1 MFTLPQ
7 TLKARLTL
15 LFGTLLIGVVAVTM
29 VLVFGRMKR
38 LVLEKHMRSA
48 QSVAHIGAI
57 PLTDAMLSS
66 EMGKSPPEDYFHR
79 TLRTLR
85 SDQDQAIIYA
95 VFVDAAGSSALAS
108 STEGEWFKRMP
119 PSQLG
124 DYIYRSKSEWILQTT
139 ASIGISSKVWG
150 YLVLGFDAT
159 KVQTEVRYALILI
172 SFAGFTV
179 ILITLAVVNLMAEQ
193 ITKRLNRMMVAVDQ
207 FSFGESQIDL
217 PEGDDEIGRLAT
229 RFNEMRERLIQSSQE
244 LRDSERSLFHAEKLA
259 SVGRLAAGVAHEI
272 NNPLTGIR
280 HAITNILSDAS
291 DEKER
296 QEYLTLIDE
305 ALKKIE
311 SVITKLLGFSRRR
324 GDVTTDASLA
334 DAVTN
339 AVQLLDYTIQS
350 KKADVKFEN
359 PDGLPALYCD
369 PHLLDEICMNLIINA
384 LDAVDENGH
393 IVCRTGEADGMVTLE
408 IEDDGHGIS
417 EDVMLHLFEPFF
429 TTKQVGEGTGL
440 GLYVTREIVHG
451 LRGRIDVSSNGT
463 KGAKFTV
470 LLPLGS

>member
-66 EMGKSPPEDYFHR
+66 EMGKPPPEDYFHR

-172 SFAGFTV
+172 SFAGFY
-179 ILITLAVVNLMAEQ
+179 
-193 ITKRLNRMMVAVDQ
+193 
-207 FSFGESQIDL
+207 
-217 PEGDDEIGRLAT
+217 
-229 RFNEMRERLIQSSQE
+229 
-244 LRDSERSLFHAEKLA
+244 
-259 SVGRLAAGVAHEI
+259 
-272 NNPLTGIR
+272 R
-280 HAITNILSDAS
+280 H
-291 DEKER
+291 
-296 QEYLTLIDE
+296 
-305 ALKKIE
+305 
-311 SVITKLLGFSRRR
+311 F
-324 GDVTTDASLA
+324 
-334 DAVTN
+334 
-339 AVQLLDYTIQS
+339 
-350 KKADVKFEN
+350 
-359 PDGLPALYCD
+359 
-369 PHLLDEICMNLIINA
+369 
-384 LDAVDENGH
+384 
-393 IVCRTGEADGMVTLE
+393 
-408 IEDDGHGIS
+408 
-417 EDVMLHLFEPFF
+417 
-429 TTKQVGEGTGL
+429 
-440 GLYVTREIVHG
+440 
-451 LRGRIDVSSNGT
+451 
-463 KGAKFTV
+463 
-470 LLPLGS
+470 